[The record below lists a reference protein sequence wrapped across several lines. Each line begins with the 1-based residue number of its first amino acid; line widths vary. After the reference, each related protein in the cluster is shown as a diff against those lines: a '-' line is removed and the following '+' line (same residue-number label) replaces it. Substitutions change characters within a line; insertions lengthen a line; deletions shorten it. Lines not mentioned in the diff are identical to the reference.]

1 MRLSRSRQINSS
13 KKEKKLSKKNIKLS
27 YETVMVKKNRK
38 ILWQCIEKPTG
49 SIICENFFREDVD
62 KITKHQN
69 KYRQWEPNGG
79 IVKFLT
85 LGKIDDQ

>member
-1 MRLSRSRQINSS
+1 MRLSRSRNINTS
-13 KKEKKLSKKNIKLS
+13 KKEKKLSKKNTKLS

>member
-1 MRLSRSRQINSS
+1 MRLSRSRQISSS

-27 YETVMVKKNRK
+27 YETVMVKKNKK

-69 KYRQWEPNGG
+69 KHRQWEPNGG
-79 IVKFLT
+79 VVKFLT

>member
-1 MRLSRSRQINSS
+1 MRLSRSRQISSS

-27 YETVMVKKNRK
+27 YETVMVKKNKK

-49 SIICENFFREDVD
+49 SIICESFFREDVD

-69 KYRQWEPNGG
+69 KHRQWEPNGG
-79 IVKFLT
+79 VVKFLT

>member
-1 MRLSRSRQINSS
+1 MRLSRSRSINTN
-13 KKEKKLSKKNIKLS
+13 KKEKKISKKNTKLS

-49 SIICENFFREDVD
+49 SIICENFFREDTD

>member
-1 MRLSRSRQINSS
+1 MPRRR
-13 KKEKKLSKKNIKLS
+13 EKKPPRKNIKLS
-27 YETVMVKKNRK
+27 YETVMVKKGK
-38 ILWQCIEKPTG
+38 SILYQCIEKPTG
-49 SIICENFFREDVD
+49 SIICENFFKQDTD

>member
-1 MRLSRSRQINSS
+1 MRLSRSRNINTS
-13 KKEKKLSKKNIKLS
+13 KKEKKLSKKNTKLS

-38 ILWQCIEKPTG
+38 ILWQCIETPTG
-49 SIICENFFREDVD
+49 SIICENFSRVDTD

>member
-1 MRLSRSRQINSS
+1 MRLSRSRQISSS

-69 KYRQWEPNGG
+69 KHRQWEPNGG

-85 LGKIDDQ
+85 LVKIDDQ

>member
-1 MRLSRSRQINSS
+1 MRLSRSRNINTN
-13 KKEKKLSKKNIKLS
+13 KKEKKLSKKNTKLS

-49 SIICENFFREDVD
+49 SIICENFFREDTD

-79 IVKFLT
+79 VVDFLT
-85 LGKIDDQ
+85 LGKINA

>member
-1 MRLSRSRQINSS
+1 MRLSRSRQISSS

-27 YETVMVKKNRK
+27 YETVMVKKDRK

-49 SIICENFFREDVD
+49 SIICESFFREDVD

-69 KYRQWEPNGG
+69 KHRQWEPNGG
-79 IVKFLT
+79 VVKFLT

>member
-27 YETVMVKKNRK
+27 YETVMVKKDRK

-49 SIICENFFREDVD
+49 SIICESFFREDVD

-69 KYRQWEPNGG
+69 KHRQWEPNGG
-79 IVKFLT
+79 VVKFLT

>member
-1 MRLSRSRQINSS
+1 MRLSRSRQISSS

>member
-27 YETVMVKKNRK
+27 YETVKVKKNRK

-85 LGKIDDQ
+85 LGNINNQ